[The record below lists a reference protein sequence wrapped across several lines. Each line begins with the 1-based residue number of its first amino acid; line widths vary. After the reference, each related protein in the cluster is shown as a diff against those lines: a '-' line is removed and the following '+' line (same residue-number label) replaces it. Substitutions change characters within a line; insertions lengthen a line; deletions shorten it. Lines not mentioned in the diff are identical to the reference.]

1 MNLLTAEHLSK
12 VFTERI
18 LLDDADFSI
27 NEGEKIGVI
36 GINGTGKST
45 LLRIIA
51 GLEEADEGTVIKG
64 RNLTIRYLSQTPVF
78 ER

>member
-12 VFTERI
+12 VFTERV

-36 GINGTGKST
+36 IRCQKEEIFAKMH
-45 LLRIIA
+45 RI
-51 GLEEADEGTVIKG
+51 
-64 RNLTIRYLSQTPVF
+64 
-78 ER
+78 